1 MQDLLNRLKAYD
13 LRIAG
18 ALIVLLLGYAI
29 YKLASRALHGVA
41 KQGRMHRAMEAR
53 LRSIVRVIAF
63 FATVLLAIQQSGAF
77 EHAWAV
83 LSALVTTVAIG
94 FFAIWSVLSNLVCA
108 LLILVFKPFRVG
120 DWIEIVE
127 GNVPHPCGV
136 VTDMTLMFVTLEEK
150 AEDGSIVRVQIPNT
164 LVFQKVVRCVPPPEL
179 EERESFFG

>member
-1 MQDLLNRLKAYD
+1 MLDLLNRFRAQD
-13 LRIAG
+13 LRIVG
-18 ALIVLLLGYAI
+18 ALLVLLLGFAI
-29 YKLASRALHGVA
+29 YRLISRALHGVA
-41 KQGRMHRAMEAR
+41 KRGRMHAAMESR

-127 GNVPHPCGV
+127 GTVPHPCGTV
-136 VTDMTLMFVTLEEK
+136 ADMTLMFVTLEER
-150 AEDGSIVRVQIPNT
+150 AEDGAMVRVQIPNT
-164 LVFQKVVRCVPPPEL
+164 LVFQKVIRCVPPPDL
-179 EERESFFG
+179 HERESFFG